1 MSDRKQFR
9 TLTSPDELR
18 DTIADL
24 NIGPG
29 TETVPLAEAHGRVL
43 GERLDAA
50 LDVPGFD
57 RASVDGYAVRASDTA
72 GANETDPVRLPVVG
86 TVHAGE
92 RPDISVEPGECVQ
105 ISTGAVVPSGS
116 DAVVMVEQTEPSGE
130 ERLVQTAVT
139 PGAGIMSAGTDIAAG
154 ERALPAGTR
163 LTARETG
170 LLAALGIDS
179 VPVRARP
186 TVGIISTG
194 DELVPVGDSL
204 DSDAGQIHDVN
215 TPTIAAAVAEAGG
228 EPRRYPHVGD
238 DFDAMADLLER
249 ASAECDLVLSSG
261 STSASAV
268 DVIYRVI
275 EETGELLVHGVAV
288 KPGKPLLVGQV
299 GDGAYVGLPG
309 YPVSALTT
317 FREFVAPAIREAA
330 GLPEPEGATLDGEM
344 AVEERFEPGRLRYVP
359 VGVTTASDGSRLVY
373 PVDKGSGAT
382 TSLTDADGVVSMAP
396 ETQYLAAGES
406 VTVDLFSPDVRPP
419 DLLGMGASG
428 PGVSRLLDAVSS
440 ERGRPPRYMSLGEQ
454 ESRSWLDDDVP
465 DFVVASDD
473 GEFNGETVG
482 AWTREWGLVV
492 PEGNPAGVT
501 GVDSLTEETQLVT
514 QASGTGLDAAFEAI
528 SDGIPS
534 GVSGPGIESPVR
546 WVADGRADVGVGLR
560 ATAEQLGLGF
570 VSLGRQRLCV
580 VVNPTRTKKSGVER
594 LGTAIEEQT
603 FEGLAGY
610 ERAGAPNSSSKSE
623 TR

>member
-9 TLTSPDELR
+9 TLTPPDELH
-18 DTIADL
+18 DTVAGLDID
-24 NIGPG
+24 PG
-29 TETVPLAEAHGRVL
+29 TETVPLAEARGRVL
-43 GERLDAA
+43 GERLDAP

-57 RASVDGYAVRASDTA
+57 RASVDGYALRASETA
-72 GANETDPVRLPVVG
+72 GASETTPVSLSVVG

-92 RPDISVEPGECVQ
+92 EPDVSVGAGECVQ
-105 ISTGAVVPSGS
+105 ISTGAVVPSGA
-116 DAVVMVEQTEPSGE
+116 DAVVMVEQTSEGDDG
-130 ERLVQTAVT
+130 RLVQTALT
-139 PGAGIMSAGTDIAAG
+139 PGSGIMPAGADIAAG

-170 LLAALGIDS
+170 LLAALGVDS

-194 DELVPVGDSL
+194 DELVPVGESL
-204 DSDAGQIHDVN
+204 DSGAGQIHDVN
-215 TPTIAAAVAEAGG
+215 TPTIAAAVASAGG
-228 EPRRYPHVGD
+228 EPKRYPHVGD

-268 DVIYRVI
+268 DVVYRVI

-288 KPGKPLLVGQV
+288 KPGKPLLVGEL

-317 FREFVAPAIREAA
+317 FRVFVAPAIREAA
-330 GLPEPEGATLDGEM
+330 GLPEPERATLTGEL

-359 VGVTTASDGSRLVY
+359 VGVTTDGDGDELVY

-382 TSLTDADGVVSMAP
+382 TSLTDADGVVAMAP

-406 VTVDLFSPDVRPP
+406 VTVELFSPDVRPP
-419 DLLGMGASG
+419 ALLGMGASG
-428 PGVSRLLDAVSS
+428 PGVSRLLDAASPD
-440 ERGRPPRYMSLGEQ
+440 RGRPPRYLSRGEQ
-454 ESRSWLDDDVP
+454 VARSWLADDVP
-465 DFVVASDD
+465 DFLVTSDD
-473 GEFNGETVG
+473 ATGGETLG
-482 AWTREWGLVV
+482 AWTREWGLIV
-492 PEGNPAGVT
+492 PSGNPADVT
-501 GVDSLTEETQLVT
+501 GIESLDDDLRLVR
-514 QASGTGLDAAFEAI
+514 QASGTGLDAAFGTLA
-528 SDGIPS
+528 DDVPAGTT
-534 GVSGPGIESPVR
+534 GPGIESPAR
-546 WVADGRADVGVGLR
+546 QVAGGRADVGVGLR
-560 ATAEQLGLGF
+560 ATADRLGLDV
-570 VSLGRQRLCV
+570 VSLGTQRLRV
-580 VVNPTRTKKSGVER
+580 VVNPTRTEKSAVAR
-594 LGTAIEEQT
+594 LEAALDSLS

-610 ERAGAPNSSSKSE
+610 ERVDAPNSSSKSE